1 MALDERSTALLQR
14 QLENYFRDIPAGEIL
29 LRDDRIGRHWH
40 EKIAAFQLAS
50 YPVNQAFYQLVMG
63 HNPSTFKG
71 DDLPVE
77 NITWQEAI
85 QFCNRL
91 STLQNRVPCYVE
103 SESDYIF
110 NAEANGF
117 RLPTEAEWQYACQA
131 GNTAVRY
138 GSLDEIA
145 WYKSNSQERTHP
157 IGLKKANA
165 WELHDMLGNVWEWCS
180 DIYDEEVY
188 GSYRIIRGGGWADEA
203 RGILATNR
211 RRSHPKSFKIDDL
224 GFRIALNKD

>member
-1 MALDERSTALLQR
+1 MALDERSTALLQSH
-14 QLENYFRDIPAGEIL
+14 LENYFRDIPAGEIQ

-50 YPVNQAFYQLVMG
+50 YPVNQAFYQLVLG
-63 HNPSTFKG
+63 QNPSTFKG

-91 STLQNRVPCYVE
+91 SALQNRTPCYFE
-103 SESDYIF
+103 SEFVF
-110 NAEANGF
+110 NGKADGY

-138 GSLDEIA
+138 GALDEIA